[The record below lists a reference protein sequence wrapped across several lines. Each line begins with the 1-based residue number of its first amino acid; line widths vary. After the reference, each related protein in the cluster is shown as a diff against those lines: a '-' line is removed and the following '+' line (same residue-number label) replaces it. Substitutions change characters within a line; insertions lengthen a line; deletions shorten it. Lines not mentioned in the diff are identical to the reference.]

1 MKQTER
7 VLTYMQKHGSI
18 TPLQAL
24 DDLGIMRLGARIWD
38 LKRDGHRISAE
49 LESGLNRHGE
59 AVRYARYTLMEGNN
73 G

>member
-24 DDLGIMRLGARIWD
+24 DDLGIMRLGARIWE
-38 LKRDGHRISAE
+38 LKHDGYKIISA
-49 LESGLNRHGE
+49 LENGTNRHGE
-59 AVRYARYTLMEGNN
+59 AVRYARYTLMEG
-73 G
+73 